1 MLLAVDMTIAV
12 PSNKIGH
19 DINTKLQHIKYI

>member
-1 MLLAVDMTIAV
+1 MTIAV

-19 DINTKLQHIKYI
+19 DINTKLQHIKYIWISS